1 MNKLTLLLLLLL
13 PTLALAQTK
22 GDNLIQFKTSLS
34 DQEAYTAM
42 GHKLLELNFTFKG
55 DDKFFFIKT
64 DPISDERRPWLRT
77 QYTIII
83 RQGSVKI
90 FGLLSR
96 LSDGD
101 FSEWHVEYRPSGLA
115 AYGDAFP
122 RMQELA
128 TGLKVAVQGG
138 ELTYST
144 R

>member
-34 DQEAYTAM
+34 DQEAYMAI

-55 DDKFFFIKT
+55 DDKFLFIKT
-64 DPISDERRPWLRT
+64 DHVSDERRPWLRT
-77 QYTIII
+77 QYTIIVH
-83 RQGSVKI
+83 QGAVKI

-96 LSDGD
+96 LSDKD
-101 FSEWHVEYRPSGLA
+101 FSEWSVDYRPSGLA

-122 RMQELA
+122 RMQELVA
-128 TGLKVAVQGG
+128 GLKGVVQGG